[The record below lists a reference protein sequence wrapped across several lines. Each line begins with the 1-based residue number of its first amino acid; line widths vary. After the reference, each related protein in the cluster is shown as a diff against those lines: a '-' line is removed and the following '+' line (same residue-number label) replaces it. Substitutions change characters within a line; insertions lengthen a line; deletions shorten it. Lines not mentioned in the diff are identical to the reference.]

1 MISLISIELP
11 IFKGEKLNFSLNI
24 TEVLIMIINF
34 KSNLFLLVGDMG
46 LSGDVCSTASLK

>member
-11 IFKGEKLNFSLNI
+11 IFKGKKLDFSLNI
-24 TEVLIMIINF
+24 TEVLIMIVNF